1 MRFLAKS
8 FLSVPICVLALV
20 ASSARGQET
29 AARAAA
35 QKEQEKPEVSNGNN
49 AGEGRVLLKQGTE
62 VHLKLAQ
69 TMTSKTSTVGEP
81 VEMVLADDLKVGED
95 TVARKGA
102 RVLGKV
108 VAGKEN
114 EKQKS
119 EARELRVQADHI
131 KVGDSFIKLTGEQAG
146 VGKRDKG
153 KMVTYGILFGLSGL
167 LASSNKKF
175 AIPEGTPA
183 TAYVQEDI
191 ALPILPSSPN
201 VSP

>member
-1 MRFLAKS
+1 VIAFGT
-8 FLSVPICVLALV
+8 
-20 ASSARGQET
+20 SSAKGQEP
-29 AARAAA
+29 AAPTVK
-35 QKEQEKPEVSNGNN
+35 QGELQKPETGNA
-49 AGEGRVLLKQGTE
+49 AGEKRVLVKEGTE

-69 TMTSKTSTVGEP
+69 TMTSKTSTVGEA
-81 VEMVLADDLKVGED
+81 VEMVLADDLTVGED
-95 TVARKGA
+95 IVVRKGA
-102 RVLGKV
+102 RVLGTV
-108 VAGKEN
+108 IAGKQT

-119 EARELRVQADHI
+119 EAHELRVRADHI

-146 VGKRDKG
+146 VGKRDKE

-175 AIPEGTPA
+175 VIPEGTPA

-191 ALPILPSSPN
+191 ALPVLPANKN